1 MYNNANGRLVST
13 LIMNQFKPTESTA
26 WIATIIGMFVLAGLF
41 GFAFGYLVRGD
52 ATPAPII
59 IEKCSR

>member
-1 MYNNANGRLVST
+1 MPLMGST
-13 LIMNQFKPTESTA
+13 LTMNKLNLSNPSVRVA
-26 WIATIIGMFVLAGLF
+26 IIAGILLLVGTF

>member
-1 MYNNANGRLVST
+1 MNKLNFENPSVRVAIIAGILLLVGA
-13 LIMNQFKPTESTA
+13 L
-26 WIATIIGMFVLAGLF
+26 

-59 IEKCSR
+59 IEKSSN